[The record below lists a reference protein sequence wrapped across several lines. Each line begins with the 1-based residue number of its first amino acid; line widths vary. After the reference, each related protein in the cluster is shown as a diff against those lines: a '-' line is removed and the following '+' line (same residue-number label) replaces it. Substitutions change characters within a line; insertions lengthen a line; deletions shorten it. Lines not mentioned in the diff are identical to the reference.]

1 LLSTDHSPFGYISP
15 NKLIILLH
23 AHILI
28 KRAFLFLLPN
38 KPFVG
43 VPLVG
48 NSIETFLVYI
58 GEMPELL
65 KGFCLI
71 PRRT

>member
-1 LLSTDHSPFGYISP
+1 MSL
-15 NKLIILLH
+15 NKLLILLH
-23 AHILI
+23 APILI
-28 KRAFLFLLPN
+28 KRAFLYLLPN
-38 KPFVG
+38 KPFMG

-48 NSIETFLVYI
+48 NSLDTFFVYI
-58 GEMPELL
+58 GEMPRSL